1 MVEEKRLI
9 LYEEMVALMATNTD
23 LTLYREDVKI
33 IKRAILESQGRA
45 LRLASGQE
53 LSLYFGI
60 GLYISAHSREGY
72 WGTGAIDAISEQLH
86 KEMPGLRGFSSGN
99 MRKMRIFAEF
109 WSQYLNCSPSAN
121 EIQPSDTETLI
132 NTDSFSVQKWS
143 PVANEIKRDDILSVS
158 FTHHMEILLKT
169 KDINEVLFYLRQT
182 VMHQW
187 NKYELRDALKQN
199 IYKNGD
205 NTIPNNF
212 IETIPDTRLALK
224 TVQMFKDEYILDY
237 INAEDID
244 EEYDCVDERVVENQI
259 VRNIRKFIMTF
270 GKDFAFLGN
279 QYHLEMYG
287 VEHFPDLLFFNREL
301 NALVVIELKIG
312 DFKDAYLGQLFGY
325 LKILDDKVKK
335 PHENPSVGIVLCKE
349 ANKAYAQYAVQDYS
363 KPMGV
368 ATYSTLAEMPEEMQQ
383 TLPDVEELKKLL

>member
-1 MVEEKRLI
+1 
-9 LYEEMVALMATNTD
+9 MATNTD
-23 LTLYREDVKI
+23 LTLYRVDVKI

-45 LRLASGQE
+45 LRLASGEE

-121 EIQPSDTETLI
+121 EI
-132 NTDSFSVQKWS
+132 
-143 PVANEIKRDDILSVS
+143 KRDDILSVS

-187 NKYELRDALKQN
+187 NKYELRDALKQD

-205 NTIPNNF
+205 NIIPNNF

-301 NALVVIELKIG
+301 NALVVIELKLG